1 MSDGSQLIHLLNI
14 YKWTLLTT
22 PLLALALALVGMH
35 LMARGQ
41 SLQTLV
47 VSQGSS
53 LGVLLGIALNV
64 LWHSHGAGHD
74 YGHDSTHGHGHA
86 SLGYSSE
93 LESGLW
99 PLLFGLIVAGLSYL
113 WSEKLRWRQNPSL
126 APASL
131 LMAFALL
138 MALSHVTASL
148 SPHLETHMSA
158 IYFGDLATL
167 SDREALSAG
176 LLSFLS
182 LGALFYWR
190 RLWLRQSFN
199 LAVLGPS
206 QTPSWSFTLLA
217 LLLISLSIQYLGL
230 LFTLGGLF
238 IAPSLLARRQDLTH
252 QGYQLRLTL
261 ATLLGSTSGF
271 LASLLWPTL
280 PTAPAVVLGLAVASE
295 FFRITSRWATPRS
308 SAMTKN
314 TV

>member
-1 MSDGSQLIHLLNI
+1 MSDWSQLFHLLSI

-64 LWHSHGAGHD
+64 LLHSHGGD
-74 YGHDSTHGHGHA
+74 HGHGSSHNGA
-86 SLGYSSE
+86 VYSSE
-93 LESGLW
+93 LESGLL
-99 PLLFGLIVAGLSYL
+99 PLLLGLGVAGLSYL

-176 LLSFLS
+176 VLSFLS

-190 RLWLRQSFN
+190 RLWLKQSFN
-199 LAVLGPS
+199 LAVLGPT
-206 QTPSWSFTLLA
+206 QIPSWSFTLLA
-217 LLLISLSIQYLGL
+217 LFLISLSIQYLGL

-238 IAPSLLARRQDLTH
+238 IAPSLLARRQDLSH
-252 QGYQLRLTL
+252 QAYQLRLTL
-261 ATLLGSTSGF
+261 AILLGSTSGF
-271 LASLLWPTL
+271 IASLLWPTL
-280 PTAPAVVLGLAVASE
+280 PTAPAVVLGVAIASGLLLFE
-295 FFRITSRWATPRS
+295 PKVKKLKYKI
-308 SAMTKN
+308 
-314 TV
+314 